1 MAALMLAD
9 GSSWIVC
16 PRFNACRFSGPLDY
30 SRTMVAITADLKTK
44 VLALR
49 RGPLLPFTAFM
60 KFRGPQALKDTL
72 RPACSRCGPP
82 PLHGAPGNATNLCR
96 LGLPYGA
103 SVSARSP

>member
-72 RPACSRCGPP
+72 RPACSPGRLRD
-82 PLHGAPGNATNLCR
+82 PLHRGFSSLV
-96 LGLPYGA
+96 A
-103 SVSARSP
+103 STVI